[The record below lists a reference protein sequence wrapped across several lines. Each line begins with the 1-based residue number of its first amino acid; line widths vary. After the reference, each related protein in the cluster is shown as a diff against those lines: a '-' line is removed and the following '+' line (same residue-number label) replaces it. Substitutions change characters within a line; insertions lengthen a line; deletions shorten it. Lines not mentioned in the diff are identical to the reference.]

1 VSSSDAGREPPIES
15 AAILDTADL
24 VCPLTGQAL
33 QPIPIELAE
42 TELCKGEQLAPR
54 GIQTPPPVGRT
65 ATVLVRD
72 DGACAYPVLDGIP
85 ILLGPER
92 LTPPDEPFEVDLD
105 APQYAE
111 AYTQMDFYNTVAG
124 DLATTVASS
133 SFAKSFGD
141 LIPMP
146 SKFPMA
152 FPEPRWLWIDSTYE
166 PGSQWDA
173 YRHLAPLIGKRVLQ
187 LGGSGLHAVKFLLA
201 GAERATLVSPMVGEL
216 QHARAL
222 ADLAEV
228 GDRLRTVAG
237 VAEELPL
244 ADATMQAI
252 HASSCI
258 HHTETGMA
266 GREIVR
272 VLTPGGRFS
281 ALEPWRGPLYDL
293 GIRVFGKREP
303 IACKPMTAERAEP
316 LAAAFDR
323 FEVLHHGTLTRY
335 PLIALS
341 KLGLELTPMAVWRIN
356 RLDDAVS
363 SLTPWLRAKGS
374 GVALLGWRD

>member
-1 VSSSDAGREPPIES
+1 VNAPSGSS
-15 AAILDTADL
+15 AIVDTAEL

-33 QPIPIELAE
+33 HPIPIEAAE
-42 TELCKGEQLAPR
+42 AELCRGEQLAPR
-54 GIQTPPPVGRT
+54 SIQAPRPVGRT
-65 ATVLVRD
+65 AIVLVRD
-72 DGACAYPVLDGIP
+72 DGACAYPVVDGIP

-92 LTPPDEPFEVDLD
+92 LTPPKEPFEVDLG

-111 AYTQMDFYNTVAG
+111 AYSQMDFYNTVAF

-133 SFAKSFGD
+133 SFAKSFGH

-146 SKFPMA
+146 STHRTA
-152 FPEPRWLWIDSTYE
+152 FPEPRGLWIDSTYE

-173 YRHLAPLIGKRVLQ
+173 YLHLAPLMGKRVLQ

-201 GAERATLVSPMVGEL
+201 GAERATLVSPMIGEL

-222 ADLAEV
+222 ATLAQV

-244 ADATMQAI
+244 ADATMEAV

-258 HHTETGMA
+258 HHTETAMA
-266 GREIVR
+266 GMEVAR

-293 GIRVFGKREP
+293 GIRIFGKREP
-303 IACKPMTAERAEP
+303 IACKPMTAKRSEA
-316 LAAAFDR
+316 LATAFDR
-323 FEVLHHGTLTRY
+323 FEVCHHGALTRY
-335 PLIALS
+335 PLIALW
-341 KLGLELTPMAVWRIN
+341 KLGLELTPMTVWRIN
-356 RLDDAVS
+356 RLDDAIS
-363 SLTPWLRAKGS
+363 SLLPRLRAKGS